1 MSSQKFAK
9 VLLWLNAAVW
19 LTFGVGYT
27 VAPSA
32 FAWLV
37 GVTISRLDGVRVM
50 TDVGVMMVGI
60 SLWYGY
66 CALDDSRTRLGL
78 VSAMLIGIG
87 LCAGRLIGIAMTGS
101 ANPVSVGYAGLEALN
116 AVLLVVAVRAD
127 ARLRVAS
134 ATEQ

>member
-19 LTFGVGYT
+19 LGFGAGYT
-27 VAPSA
+27 AAPDV
-32 FAWLV
+32 FASLV
-37 GVTISRLDGVRVM
+37 GAGVSRPDSVRVM

-87 LCAGRLIGIAMTGS
+87 LCAGRLIGITMTGS

-127 ARLRVAS
+127 SRLRVAS